1 MARRFLSL
9 LLAFL
14 LLGTNLGLAVNAHF
28 CGKVAVERT
37 LSFGEEH
44 LHCGMEQPAMASVDK
59 SSCDTL
65 LLTAAC
71 CHNQHDL
78 LITEADSPAPQAQ
91 KLSLAAT
98 VAIAAVV
105 HTFVA
110 PLLAAGTRTGCFCS
124 RLSSTSCCRP
134 LCAAPALPSVETHC
148 SCLR

>member
-44 LHCGMEQPAMASVDK
+44 LHCGMEQPAAVDK

-110 PLLAAGTRTGCFCS
+110 PLLAA
-124 RLSSTSCCRP
+124 
-134 LCAAPALPSVETHC
+134 APAPAVFVADSPPPPAVGLFVLHQHF
-148 SCLR
+148 LL